1 MLFTISGK
9 AMEVFSSTISFLRH
23 LWARHTSIISKFR
36 SVSSGDEEAP
46 KQAKST
52 RKFLELNSKNSN
64 KHIEISEFN
73 KESFKCEDFDKGKKA
88 HIRLNKPWK
97 GEDFKRQMK
106 RLIGYWIWLQQSN
119 REDNKMT
126 DAGWRMAH
134 REWWTQSREKLCLC
148 NIPVLEK
155 DEDETGEFVGEG
167 GAADRETR
175 SKQVRVRSH
184 RRSWNI
190 LQRRVRDPEFYV
202 WNRCV
207 ACESEI
213 RRVKQREM
221 SVLEESCVGVRWG
234 E

>member
-52 RKFLELNSKNSN
+52 RKFLE
-64 KHIEISEFN
+64 
-73 KESFKCEDFDKGKKA
+73 
-88 HIRLNKPWK
+88 IRLNKPWK